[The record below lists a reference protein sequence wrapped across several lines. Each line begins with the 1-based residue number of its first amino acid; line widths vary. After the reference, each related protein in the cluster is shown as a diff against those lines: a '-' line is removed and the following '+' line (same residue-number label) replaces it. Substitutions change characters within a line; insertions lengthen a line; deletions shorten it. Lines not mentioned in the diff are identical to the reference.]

1 MMQRWKLTIEYDG
14 GPFVGWQRQPNG
26 PSVQAALE
34 DAISA
39 FSGNPCPVQG
49 AGRTD
54 TGVHALGQV
63 AHIDLPDR
71 FDAKTVREAINY
83 HLKPAPIAVLDA
95 VAVEPDFHARFS
107 ATGRAYLFRILN
119 RRAPAVLDHGRV
131 WAVARPLDADA
142 MQEAAQVLVGR
153 HDFTSFRASEC
164 QADSPVRTLDRLDV
178 FRRGDE
184 IHIEAD
190 ARSFLHH
197 QIRNFAGTLERVG
210 RGKWS
215 ALDVADILA
224 ARDRAVA
231 GPTAPPQGLYLT
243 RVDYGLEVH

>member
-1 MMQRWKLTIEYDG
+1 MQRWKITIEYDG
-14 GPFVGWQRQPNG
+14 GPFVGWQRQTNG

-34 DAISA
+34 DAA
-39 FSGNPCPVQG
+39 FAFCGERVLVQG

-54 TGVHALGQV
+54 TGVHALAQV
-63 AHIDLPDR
+63 AHLDIER
-71 FDAKTVREAINY
+71 ATDAKTVRDAINQ
-83 HLKPAPIAVLDA
+83 HLKPDPVAVLGAEA
-95 VAVEPDFHARFS
+95 VPQDFHARFS
-107 ATGRAYLFRILN
+107 ATGRSYLYRILN

-131 WAVARPLDADA
+131 WAVPQELDAA
-142 MQEAAQVLVGR
+142 SMHEAAQVLVGR

-178 FRRGDE
+178 SRRGEE
-184 IHIEAD
+184 IHIVAE

-210 RGKWS
+210 RGRWT
-215 ALDVADILA
+215 ARDVADVLD
-224 ARDRAVA
+224 ARDRAAA

-243 RVDYGLEVH
+243 GVCYD

>member
-1 MMQRWKLTIEYDG
+1 MQRWKITIEYDG
-14 GPFVGWQRQPNG
+14 GPFVGWQRQTNG

-34 DAISA
+34 DAA
-39 FSGNPCPVQG
+39 FAFCGERVLVQG

-54 TGVHALGQV
+54 TGVHALAQV
-63 AHIDLPDR
+63 AHLDIER
-71 FDAKTVREAINY
+71 ATDAKTVRDAINQ
-83 HLKPAPIAVLDA
+83 HLKPDPVAVLGAEA
-95 VAVEPDFHARFS
+95 VPQDFHARFS
-107 ATGRAYLFRILN
+107 ATGRSYLYRILN

-131 WAVARPLDADA
+131 WAVPKELDAAA
-142 MQEAAQVLVGR
+142 MHEAAQVLVGR

-178 FRRGDE
+178 SRRGEE
-184 IHIEAD
+184 IHIVAE

-210 RGKWS
+210 RGRWT
-215 ALDVADILA
+215 ARDVADVLD
-224 ARDRAVA
+224 ARDRAAA

-243 RVDYGLEVH
+243 GVCYD

>member
-1 MMQRWKLTIEYDG
+1 MQRWKLTIEYDG

-34 DAISA
+34 QAVLA
-39 FSGNPCPVQG
+39 FCGEECLVQG

-63 AHIDLPDR
+63 AHVDIERPTT
-71 FDAKTVREAINY
+71 AKTVRDAINQ
-83 HLKPAPIAVLDA
+83 HLKPAAIVVLAVEA
-95 VAVEPDFHARFS
+95 VADGFHARFS
-107 ATGRAYLFRILN
+107 ATGRSYLYRICN
-119 RRAPAVLDHGRV
+119 RQTRPVLDYGRV
-131 WAVARPLDADA
+131 WHVPQALDHDA
-142 MQEAAQVLVGR
+142 MHAAAQMLVGR

-178 FRRGDE
+178 SRRGDE
-184 IHIEAD
+184 VHIEAD

-210 RGKWS
+210 RGKWTPD
-215 ALDVADILA
+215 DVQQILQ
-224 ARDRAVA
+224 ARDRAAA

-243 RVDYGLEVH
+243 RVTY